1 MPKQSSGLLDLG
13 GTLMNPSKPVFREY
27 VISCV
32 KSRLPV
38 YGTFLCLLVG
48 ERVVC
53 SRLHAQ
59 IKTRM
64 TQFL

>member
-1 MPKQSSGLLDLG
+1 
-13 GTLMNPSKPVFREY
+13 MNPSKPVFREY

-64 TQFL
+64 TQYEHRTVIVGSDLKQY

>member
-13 GTLMNPSKPVFREY
+13 GTLMNTSKPVFREY
-27 VISCV
+27 VIS
-32 KSRLPV
+32 
-38 YGTFLCLLVG
+38 LLVG

-64 TQFL
+64 TQYEHRTVIVGSDLKQY